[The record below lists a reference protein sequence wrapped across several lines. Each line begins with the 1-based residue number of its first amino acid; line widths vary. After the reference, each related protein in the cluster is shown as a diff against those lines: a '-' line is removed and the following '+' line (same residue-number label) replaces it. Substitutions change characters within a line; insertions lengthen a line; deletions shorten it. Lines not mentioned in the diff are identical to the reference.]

1 MLNVIGPV
9 DITRTYQPYSVS
21 KFFDDF
27 RILHDTLINMG
38 INLYETVA
46 FPSIHSTSSMGIEL
60 SEVQLQE
67 PYDFSLY
74 DIVVHIANTVCML
87 DVINLICG

>member
-1 MLNVIGPV
+1 MLKVTGPV

-46 FPSIHSTSSMGIEL
+46 FPSIHSTSSSMGIEL

-67 PYDFSLY
+67 RYDFSLY
-74 DIVVHIANTVCML
+74 DIVVHIANTYVC
-87 DVINLICG
+87 